1 MSDKCGKSG
10 HPSTEAGIAHHRRVL
25 RPHQQRGS
33 EGLGSHV
40 ASISRIG
47 DTMELPRRRFLH
59 LAAGAAAVL
68 PLSRFAWA
76 QTYPTRPVRLVVGYA
91 AGGGT
96 DIAVRLIGQWL
107 SERLGRQFI
116 PIDGKRLE
124 KPQRPRSE
132 SG

>member
-1 MSDKCGKSG
+1 LGANLSD
-10 HPSTEAGIAHHRRVL
+10 A
-25 RPHQQRGS
+25 
-33 EGLGSHV
+33 
-40 ASISRIG
+40 ASAFG
-47 DTMELPRRRFLH
+47 
-59 LAAGAAAVL
+59 G
-68 PLSRFAWA
+68 
-76 QTYPTRPVRLVVGYA
+76 GYA

>member
-1 MSDKCGKSG
+1 
-10 HPSTEAGIAHHRRVL
+10 
-25 RPHQQRGS
+25 
-33 EGLGSHV
+33 
-40 ASISRIG
+40 
-47 DTMELPRRRFLH
+47 MELPRRRFLH

-116 PIDGKRLE
+116 PIDGKPPGKAAEAALGIGMTICRL
-124 KPQRPRSE
+124 QRAVSRLGFP
-132 SG
+132 SGSWLPLEPDSHMSFVRI